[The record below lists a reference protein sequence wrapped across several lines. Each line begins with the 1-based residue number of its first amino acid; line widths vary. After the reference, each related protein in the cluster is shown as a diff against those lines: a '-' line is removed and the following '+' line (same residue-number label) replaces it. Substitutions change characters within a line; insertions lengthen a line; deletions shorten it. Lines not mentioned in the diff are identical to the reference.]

1 VLKIW
6 DKNPIYEIPARHA
19 PAERLW
25 LELQLFRVCRRAA
38 NELREYLADF
48 AAALGIRQ
56 RKRKLGARLISWY
69 GKGRSQDL
77 KQREERKRMKGK

>member
-1 VLKIW
+1 VLKVW

-25 LELQLFRVCRRAA
+25 LELQLFRVCRCAA

-48 AAALGIRQ
+48 AAALGIDNER
-56 RKRKLGARLISWY
+56 GNS
-69 GKGRSQDL
+69 GQD
-77 KQREERKRMKGK
+77 